1 MIRVVMTKEEVLAAI
16 HECAAQIGHAP
27 SFPELT
33 KLTSVRRRAIFTH
46 FGTTLKRCARAGWSA
61 PVRDMK

>member
-16 HECAAQIGHAP
+16 HECATQIGHAP

-33 KLTSVRRRAIFTH
+33 KLTKVRRRAIFTH
-46 FGTTLKRCARAGWSA
+46 FGTYTQSAARERAGAQRSGI
-61 PVRDMK
+61 